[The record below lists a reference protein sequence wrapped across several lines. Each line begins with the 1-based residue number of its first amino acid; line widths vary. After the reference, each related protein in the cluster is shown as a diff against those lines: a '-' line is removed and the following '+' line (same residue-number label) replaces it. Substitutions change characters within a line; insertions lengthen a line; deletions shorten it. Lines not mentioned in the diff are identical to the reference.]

1 MYGRAQFMVSRCASG
16 TSHLNFLPQPLL
28 AIIGEKNHLQS
39 ITQRHNVSSNTSSCL
54 SQNLQNVR
62 SVRYSM
68 NHEQQ
73 QSSSNFLSPASH
85 QFVDTATVASSSIT
99 SYQQKELTKMNE
111 EMHHIDAPKARK
123 GDLIGKVVK
132 GQMEYMVDDIHK
144 ELDVELKSDSELS
157 QLAK

>member
-1 MYGRAQFMVSRCASG
+1 
-16 TSHLNFLPQPLL
+16 
-28 AIIGEKNHLQS
+28 
-39 ITQRHNVSSNTSSCL
+39 
-54 SQNLQNVR
+54 
-62 SVRYSM
+62 
-68 NHEQQ
+68 
-73 QSSSNFLSPASH
+73 
-85 QFVDTATVASSSIT
+85 
-99 SYQQKELTKMNE
+99 MNE